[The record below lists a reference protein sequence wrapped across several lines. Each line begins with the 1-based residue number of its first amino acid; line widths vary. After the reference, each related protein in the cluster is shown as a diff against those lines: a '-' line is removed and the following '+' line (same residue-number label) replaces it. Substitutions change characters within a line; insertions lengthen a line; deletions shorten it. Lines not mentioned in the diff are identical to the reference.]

1 MMDAKKHVAEG
12 ERLNQ
17 ALNGKLEELSESM
30 KKLLLKYNLDSMPE
44 VASDAFR
51 YVLEELHL
59 ERFNPPTC

>member
-1 MMDAKKHVAEG
+1 MDAKKHVTEG

-17 ALNGKLEELSESM
+17 ALNGKLEELSESIII
-30 KKLLLKYNLDSMPE
+30 LLTEYNLDSMPE

-59 ERFNPPTC
+59 ERFNPTTY